1 MRAWLELVRIPAIF
15 TAPADVL
22 FGVGLAAFIGAQIGP
37 EMVVL
42 LVLAS
47 ALVYAAGMAAN
58 DIFDVR
64 IDTEERPSRPIP
76 SGRVSYR
83 SAWALVAVLQTC
95 ACALA
100 WSIGTNTLI
109 AVAVTI
115 GATYLYNSVLKG
127 SFMAPMGMG
136 VCRYANA
143 LIGLSIAGPTVFEMP
158 EVLCAPLGTFVYVS
172 ALTFVSTFE
181 VGGESQVV
189 QRKRAFVTVLIAA
202 GLASVPT
209 LLVFDVSYWAMPA
222 VTLPVIWIYPEI
234 RKAWLSSADSQTRM
248 VVIRCI
254 HGIAIVNGVLA
265 GLVGQWLLGAAIV
278 ALILPARFVGRRFY
292 AT

>member
-1 MRAWLELVRIPAIF
+1 
-15 TAPADVL
+15 
-22 FGVGLAAFIGAQIGP
+22 
-37 EMVVL
+37 MVVL
-42 LVLAS
+42 LVSRVRLFTQRDGS
-47 ALVYAAGMAAN
+47 N

-115 GATYLYNSVLKG
+115 GRRISTIASKRKFHG
-127 SFMAPMGMG
+127 AIGMG

-143 LIGLSIAGPTVFEMP
+143 LIGLSIAGPTVVEAST
-158 EVLCAPLGTFVYVS
+158 LRATRYLLYVS

-181 VGGESQVV
+181 VGGESQVI

-222 VTLPVIWIYPEI
+222 VTLP
-234 RKAWLSSADSQTRM
+234 
-248 VVIRCI
+248 
-254 HGIAIVNGVLA
+254 
-265 GLVGQWLLGAAIV
+265 
-278 ALILPARFVGRRFY
+278 
-292 AT
+292 